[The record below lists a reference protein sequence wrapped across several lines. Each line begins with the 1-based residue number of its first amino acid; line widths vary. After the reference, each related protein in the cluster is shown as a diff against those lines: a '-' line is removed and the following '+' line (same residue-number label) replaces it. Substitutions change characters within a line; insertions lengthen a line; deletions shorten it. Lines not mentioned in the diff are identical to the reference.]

1 MKALRFFGLLATLLL
16 TMSFTACSDD
26 DDALTGISQKEL
38 LGAWEVAPLDKNATM
53 TDASIWIFN
62 ADNTC
67 TCLVG
72 ERGITVSYIKKILV
86 QVPKILVGERGITVS
101 YTYQLQN
108 HGKTVQ
114 LTTSDGS
121 VINFITGKLSR
132 DQILWQEM
140 PGSGGTRLMHKLVK
154 LVVD

>member
-1 MKALRFFGLLATLLL
+1 MKAIRLFGLLAVLALTL
-16 TMSFTACSDD
+16 SFTACSDD

-38 LGAWEVAPLDKNATM
+38 LGAWEVAPIDKNATM
-53 TDASIWIFN
+53 TDASIWIFC

-72 ERGITVSYIKKILV
+72 V
-86 QVPKILVGERGITVS
+86 RGITVS

-140 PGSGGTRLMHKLVK
+140 PESGGTRLMHKLIR
-154 LVVD
+154 VVID

>member
-1 MKALRFFGLLATLLL
+1 MKAIRLFGLLAVLALTL
-16 TMSFTACSDD
+16 SFTACSDD
-26 DDALTGISQKEL
+26 DDELTGISQQEL

-72 ERGITVSYIKKILV
+72 ERGITVSY
-86 QVPKILVGERGITVS
+86 
-101 YTYQLQN
+101 TYQLQN

-114 LTTSDGS
+114 LTTRDGS

>member
-1 MKALRFFGLLATLLL
+1 MKAIRLFGLLAVLALTL
-16 TMSFTACSDD
+16 SFTACSDD
-26 DDALTGISQKEL
+26 DDELTGISQQEL
-38 LGAWEVAPLDKNATM
+38 LGVWATAPMDKYASAT
-53 TDASIWIFN
+53 DNSIWTFC

-72 ERGITVSYIKKILV
+72 ERGITVSY
-86 QVPKILVGERGITVS
+86 
-101 YTYQLQN
+101 TYQLKN

-140 PGSGGTRLMHKLVK
+140 PGSGSTRLMHKLVK